1 VASLTIGPGMSP
13 EVLVREARNDDA
25 RSIAKAHVRGWRWGY
40 RELFPSSV
48 LDSLSVDDRERQWN
62 ARLAHP
68 SIDSS
73 TFVAE
78 RAGRVVGFAFV
89 GPSPDEDVSPSTAEL
104 HSLYVDEDIAGTGVG
119 RLLMATAAERVRAR
133 GYEVL
138 TLWVD
143 EGNLRGSPVLRGGRA
158 PSRRCSQEGATSAR
172 SGGGQRGQVPSH
184 A

>member
-1 VASLTIGPGMSP
+1 MSP
-13 EVLVREARNDDA
+13 EVLVREARHDDA

-40 RELFPSSV
+40 RELFASSI
-48 LDSLSVDDRERQWN
+48 LDSLSVDDRERQWD

-143 EGNLRGSPVLRGGRA
+143 EGNLRARRFYEAAGLRPDGAARKEPHPLVPVVANEVRYLRTLG
-158 PSRRCSQEGATSAR
+158 
-172 SGGGQRGQVPSH
+172 GQVPSH